1 MNELLTNVLDRF
13 TGLGPVAVQDSSD
26 SNGADE
32 PDAALYIATNLPK
45 AAAQDLVRCGYTIIH
60 RFSVL
65 PSLRAP
71 RWLLPLGGGTEPA
84 KAFQIYAPYSSLG
97 RILKNAFLVT
107 QKGWHSWKRIGVVV
121 ASKGPLPLESMV
133 QQATGEPHPVFA
145 LSLGTPN
152 RFRKIV
158 AQVMRPNGEILGYI
172 KLPLSEAA
180 DERIRNEAAVLSK
193 LWECEPLRPQIPR
206 VLYAGK
212 MGSFF
217 ILFQSA
223 GPNHPG
229 PVEFNSLHESFLNTL
244 KTIQSQEKPGE
255 SIAEQVA
262 SRWRNLETLVDSGLR
277 ATGEYALE
285 LARQD
290 LMKSTIFCGLSHGD
304 FAPWNTRVG
313 DGRLFVF
320 DWESATDNTPLL
332 WDRFHY
338 HVQVASLL
346 NKTSGVFIS
355 THKSLAERGLFLL
368 YILSSACQLIEE
380 GANGDQHPGIAWRRK
395 LLTAIYAQ

>member
-1 MNELLTNVLDRF
+1 MNELLTRVLDRF
-13 TGLGPVAVQDSSD
+13 TALGPVAVQDSSD

-32 PDAALYIATNLPK
+32 PDAVLYIATNLPK

-60 RFSVL
+60 RFTVL
-65 PSLRAP
+65 PSLQAP
-71 RWLLPLGGGTEPA
+71 RWLLPLGGGAELA

-107 QKGWHSWKRIGVVV
+107 QKGRQSWTRIGVVV

-152 RFRKIV
+152 RFRKMV

-180 DERIRNEAAVLSK
+180 NERVRSEAAVLRR
-193 LWECEPLRPQIPR
+193 LWDCEPLRPQIPR

-212 MGSFF
+212 LGGFF
-217 ILFQSA
+217 ILFQSP

-229 PVEFNSLHESFLNTL
+229 PVEFNPSHESFLNTL
-244 KTIQSQEKPGE
+244 KTIQNEEKAGE

-262 SRWRNLETLVDSGLR
+262 SRWRNLEPLVDSGLR
-277 ATGEYALE
+277 AAGDFALE
-285 LARQD
+285 RARQD
-290 LMKSTIFCGLSHGD
+290 LTKRTISCGLSHGD

-338 HVQVASLL
+338 HVQVESLL
-346 NKTSGVFIS
+346 NKRSGVCLS

-368 YILSSACQLIEE
+368 YILSSVCQLIDE
-380 GANGDQHPGIAWRRK
+380 GARGDQHPGIAWRKK
-395 LLTAIYAQ
+395 LLTATYAQ